1 MKFLA
6 DRNLGKLT
14 KWLRILGYDTA
25 CHTGNIDRGFLKRG
39 VQEGRIVL
47 TRRRDMAERNFSG
60 RMFIVHSDNVTE
72 QIKEIIDTFS
82 LQLDPQKFFTICLD
96 CNEPIQTIQ
105 KADVKEKVPQYVFK
119 MQDHFQICPHCR
131 KLYWPGTHKDNV
143 LSYLKQHNLIHH
155 P

>member
-25 CHTGNIDRGFLKRG
+25 CHTGNIDRSFLKRG
-39 VQEGRIVL
+39 TQEGRVVL
-47 TRRRDMAERNFSG
+47 TRRRDMATRNFSG
-60 RMFIVHSDNVTE
+60 RMFIVYSDNVTE
-72 QIKEIIDTFS
+72 QLAEIISTFS
-82 LQLDPQKFFTICLD
+82 LQLDPRRFFTICLD

-105 KADVKEKVPQYVFK
+105 KADVKERVPQYVF
-119 MQDHFQICPHCR
+119 QTQENFQICPQCR